1 MDTQQ
6 DLPVLQAGGFSA
18 SVDAYAWELDPG
30 QEARRMRLWFLSLL
44 GSQQAVRA
52 LWARL
57 IKGEVA
63 ILSTEILGTARFCA
77 LAPEGPQG
85 WRFFTASLPA
95 AAGFQG
101 VLVPRIAFFTHD
113 HVDFLLLPRQP
124 EEAALLH
131 CRFLNRRLDLPLHP
145 TWANW
150 LWQRAL
156 RTEEAVALEAMS
168 ILAYRC
174 HPNVA
179 ALAADLTEAVRRE
192 VLDVLDAESRMQ
204 QPSV

>member
-18 SVDAYAWELDPG
+18 SVDAYAWELDSS
-30 QEARRMRLWFLSLL
+30 QDARRMRLWFLSLL

-63 ILSTEILGTARFCA
+63 TLSTEILGTARFCA

-85 WRFFTASLPA
+85 WRFFTASLPS

-101 VLVPRIAFFTHD
+101 VLVPRIAFYTHD
-113 HVDFLLLPRQP
+113 HVDFLLLPRQL
-124 EEAALLH
+124 EEAVLLH

-145 TWANW
+145 TWADW

-156 RTEEAVALEAMS
+156 RTEEAVALETLGL
-168 ILAYRC
+168 LAYRC
-174 HPNVA
+174 HPNVE
-179 ALAADLTEAVRRE
+179 ALSADLTEAVQGG
-192 VLDVLDAESRMQ
+192 VLNVADAESRMQ
-204 QPSV
+204 QPPA

>member
-1 MDTQQ
+1 MDAQQ
-6 DLPVLQAGGFSA
+6 GLPVLQAGGFSA
-18 SVDAYAWELDPG
+18 SIDAYAWEADTA
-30 QEARRMRLWFLSLL
+30 QDRRMRLWFLSLL

-63 ILSTEILGTARFCA
+63 TVSTEILGTARFCA

-101 VLVPRIAFFTHD
+101 VFVPRIAFYTHD
-113 HVDFLLLPRQP
+113 GLDFLLLPRQP

-131 CRFLNRRLDLPLHP
+131 YRFLNRRLDLPLHP
-145 TWANW
+145 TWADW

-156 RTEEAVALEAMS
+156 RVEEVIPLEA
-168 ILAYRC
+168 LGLHAYRC
-174 HPNVA
+174 QPNVE
-179 ALAADLTEAVRRE
+179 ALAADLTQAVRDGA
-192 VLDVLDAESRMQ
+192 LDVADAEDHMQ
-204 QPSV
+204 RQSV

>member
-1 MDTQQ
+1 MDAQQ
-6 DLPVLQAGGFSA
+6 GLPVLQAGGFSA
-18 SVDAYAWELDPG
+18 SIDAYAWEADTA
-30 QEARRMRLWFLSLL
+30 QDRRMRLWFLSLL

-63 ILSTEILGTARFCA
+63 TVSTEVMGMARFCA
-77 LAPEGPQG
+77 LTPEGPQG

-101 VLVPRIAFFTHD
+101 VLIPRIACYTHD
-113 HVDFLLLPRQP
+113 HLAFLLLPRQVEDVP
-124 EEAALLH
+124 LLH
-131 CRFLNRRLDLPLHP
+131 YRFLNRRLDLPLHP